1 MVEREAIP
9 KAAMRSEELSL
20 AAGNVV
26 KWQMGSSSC
35 LFGFHQQK
43 MLLRQ
48 AELFTLLEQC
58 WQTFKTFSILN
69 NGHVWIKSSFNSSRS
84 IRLKTSK
91 PSQIGNQ
98 SFVQRKTFALGPRA
112 IKICKWS
119 IHGFGLEIGTL
130 PLTNPKVFTQAT
142 SSSRTQEGTRS
153 MIPLAR
159 H

>member
-1 MVEREAIP
+1 M
-9 KAAMRSEELSL
+9 L
-20 AAGNVV
+20 V

-48 AELFTLLEQC
+48 AELFTLFEQC
-58 WQTFKTFSILN
+58 GPTFKTFSILN
-69 NGHVWIKSSFNSSRS
+69 NGHVRIKSSFNSSRS

-91 PSQIGNQ
+91 ASQIGNQ
-98 SFVQRKTFALGPRA
+98 PFVQRKTFALGPRA

-130 PLTNPKVFTQAT
+130 PLTTQKCSHKQHQAQGHKKGLEVWYHWRGIKDVFKTDQDGWLP
-142 SSSRTQEGTRS
+142 SSTNKMER
-153 MIPLAR
+153 
-159 H
+159 